1 MMVVVLSLVVD
12 GQCSTEMR
20 RWIWKRMN
28 AKLRKSLDIY
38 TSVRPAIS
46 GQKVSLNKL

>member
-1 MMVVVLSLVVD
+1 VFNRD
-12 GQCSTEMR
+12 EEMD
-20 RWIWKRMN
+20 IEEN

-38 TSVRPAIS
+38 TSARPAIS